1 MRPFAHSPPLPNF
14 TSPMMGLERGLA
26 DVVGELVVVEA
37 LGGLHRL
44 AEDLDVGVAPGP
56 EIVAERIDA
65 LGAGP
70 RLVLLEERL
79 GAVER
84 QGLRRDPGLIIDP
97 AVEQRSELSLEHG

>member
-1 MRPFAHSPPLPNF
+1 MPRNCSRSPLLMLWYWTCSMALRPLAALAELHVAHD
-14 TSPMMGLERGLA
+14 GLERGLA

-44 AEDLDVGVAPGP
+44 AEDLDVGVAPGA

-65 LGAGP
+65 LRAGP

-79 GAVER
+79 RA
-84 QGLRRDPGLIIDP
+84 
-97 AVEQRSELSLEHG
+97 S